1 MHCKDVFLPRNL
13 LIGLNKELNGQQLG
27 RKRLGR
33 TFGQTGEEINRDVG
47 ETQRKQEVQEVKKSR
62 GKTKD

>member
-1 MHCKDVFLPRNL
+1 MFLPRNL
-13 LIGLNKELNGQQLG
+13 LVGLNKELNGQQLG

-47 ETQRKQEVQEVKKSR
+47 ETQRKQEVQDGREVKKSR
-62 GKTKD
+62 GKNKD